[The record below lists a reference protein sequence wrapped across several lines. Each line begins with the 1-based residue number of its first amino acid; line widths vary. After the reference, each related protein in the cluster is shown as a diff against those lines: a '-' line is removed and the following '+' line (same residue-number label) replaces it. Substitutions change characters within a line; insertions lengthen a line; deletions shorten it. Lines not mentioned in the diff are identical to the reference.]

1 MSPRTILIT
10 RANGGIGFSVL
21 QVLVTRS
28 PSDHYLLATHN
39 TENGVLAIQD
49 LRKLALQAEIDIV
62 ELGVANE
69 SSIKESEREIRK
81 QYGRLDILVNKP
93 GGSPS
98 KKATLGSSHQ
108 HYLFF
113 TTHDE
118 RLSIFSN
125 QQ

>member
-1 MSPRTILIT
+1 M
-10 RANGGIGFSVL
+10 
-21 QVLVTRS
+21 
-28 PSDHYLLATHN
+28 
-39 TENGVLAIQD
+39 LAIQD
-49 LRKLALQAEIDIV
+49 LRKLALQAEIDVV

-69 SSIKESEREIRK
+69 SSIKAAEREIRK

-98 KKATLGSSHQ
+98 KKATLGPSHQ
-108 HYLFF
+108 YYLFF